1 MVQGLGF
8 WSLLTAFFGVP
19 IRKTTLTV
27 CRVMALGATCTYGRC
42 PGIAKCGVMY
52 KGDPDF
58 GSCPD
63 GVRGM

>member
-1 MVQGLGF
+1 M
-8 WSLLTAFFGVP
+8 AFFGVP
-19 IRKTTLTV
+19 MRKTTLTV
-27 CRVMALGATCTYGRC
+27 CRVMALGATCRVVRQSCTYGRC
-42 PGIAKCGVMY
+42 RGIAKCGVMY